1 MRAPS
6 RSAPHP
12 HASRDRGH
20 LDRGNPIDAR
30 RPGRAD
36 CDPVLHHDAPR
47 LVPPS
52 VALRRATAADLP
64 AMAEADGRSFGMHYT
79 DDDVDDLRRLLDLDR
94 YLVAEDAGEIVG
106 ITGSY
111 PFEVTFPGGGQLPAA
126 GVSWVSV
133 AVTHRRRG
141 ILRAL
146 LAEQHQGFLADGLA
160 VSLLTASEGGIY
172 GRFGY
177 GIATE
182 RRAVEIDRHRAA
194 LRRDLPAP
202 SGVRQVGTPELR
214 RIAPEIHRR
223 WVAQTPGALSRSDAW
238 WDYLLADRER
248 HRGGESALFHLAHP
262 DGYVSY
268 RLAESPGARTCRVV
282 DGAYATDEAYTALWG
297 TLLALDLVDT
307 ISCKSMVAGEPVQ
320 HLLADPRQLRT
331 VSVRDG
337 MWARVL
343 DVPAALSARRY
354 AAEVDVV
361 LDVHDPFLDRGGRFR
376 LRGGPDGAECVPAD
390 TGAPVVGI
398 RAASLGALLFGGADA
413 GSLAR
418 AGLVTCDDPA
428 VLRRVATAFRGERV
442 PQHGTEF

>member
-1 MRAPS
+1 M
-6 RSAPHP
+6 
-12 HASRDRGH
+12 
-20 LDRGNPIDAR
+20 
-30 RPGRAD
+30 
-36 CDPVLHHDAPR
+36 LHHDAPR

-111 PFEVTFPGGGQLPAA
+111 PFEVTLPGGGHLPAA

-146 LAEQHQGFLADGLA
+146 LAEQHQGFVADGLA

-194 LRRDLPAP
+194 LRRDVPAP

-223 WVAQTPGALSRSDAW
+223 WAAQTPGALSRSDTW

-248 HRGGESALFHLAHP
+248 HRGGDSALFHLAHP

-268 RLAESPGARTCRVV
+268 RIADSSDPRTCRVV
-282 DGAYATDEAYTALWG
+282 DAVCATDEAYTALWG

-307 ISCKSMVAGEPVQ
+307 ISCRSMAAGEPLQ

-331 VSVRDG
+331 TSVRDG

-354 AAEVDVV
+354 ATEVDVV

-398 RAASLGALLFGGADA
+398 GAAPLGALLFGGTDA

-418 AGLVTCDDPA
+418 AGLVRCDDPA